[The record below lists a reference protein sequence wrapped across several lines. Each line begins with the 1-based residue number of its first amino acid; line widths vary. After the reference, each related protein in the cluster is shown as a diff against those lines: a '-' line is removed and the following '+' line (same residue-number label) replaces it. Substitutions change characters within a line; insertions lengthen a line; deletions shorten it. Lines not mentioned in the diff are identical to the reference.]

1 MNLKLLIKLIV
12 GLSLYITIWS
22 HLPGTELIVQLTSA
36 SLMVFAAFLSI
47 LQRVK
52 IKRLSILEICLL
64 PIVII
69 SAITSLATDNSY
81 SFQFSIIFLLYCFA
95 LSLITRTINLK
106 ELLDVFVYTILAIV
120 LTVLVTQHQELI
132 NTMLSAMSG
141 YDGLQRFR
149 PLNMHPNLTGMV
161 YGGAAICLAF
171 KGLYCNKLKQRVL
184 FLSTA
189 CICLLF
195 ILAASARAALI
206 ALIIVFIIF
215 LYTFIKS
222 LDKKKFTY
230 LATGLGC
237 LSLVSLAYFDTTFNF
252 LSEILEFDSN
262 TRGIDS
268 GATGRTELWALG
280 ANTILED
287 TSRLLFGYGL
297 RSSEAPRIGFSLES
311 SYLTLLFE
319 IGIFSTVLFL
329 FLVYTAIR
337 LAIKY
342 SKTEGENGIGAY
354 YSIAMLLIFL
364 LLQSVFNRYLIAI
377 GNFYSLFF
385 LILLFGIFT
394 KKRVIFR
401 FT

>member
-1 MNLKLLIKLIV
+1 MNLKLLIKLTV
-12 GLSLYITIWS
+12 GLSLYMTIWS
-22 HLPGTELIVQLTSA
+22 HLPGTELIVQLTSV
-36 SLMVFAAFLSI
+36 SLMLFAAFLSI
-47 LQRVK
+47 LKGVK
-52 IKRLSILEICLL
+52 IKHFSILEICLL

-69 SAITSLATDNSY
+69 SAITSFATNNIY

-95 LSLITRTINLK
+95 LSLITRAINLT
-106 ELLDVFVYTILAIV
+106 EILDVFAYTILAIV
-120 LTVLVTQHQELI
+120 LTVLITQHQELI
-132 NTMLSAMSG
+132 NAMFSAMSS
-141 YDGLQRFR
+141 YDVLQRFR

-161 YGGAAICLAF
+161 YGGAAICLVF
-171 KGLYCNKLKQRVL
+171 KGLYCDQLKQKIL

-189 CICLLF
+189 CICITF
-195 ILAASARAALI
+195 ILAASARAALV
-206 ALIIVFIIF
+206 ALIIVSIIC
-215 LYTFIKS
+215 LYTFIKN
-222 LDKKKFTY
+222 LDKKRFTY
-230 LATGLGC
+230 LVTGLGC
-237 LSLVSLAYFDTTFNF
+237 LFLIGLLYSDTTFNF
-252 LSEILEFDSN
+252 LSEMLEFDSD
-262 TRGIDS
+262 TRGVDS

-280 ANTILED
+280 ASTILDD

-297 RSSEAPRIGFSLES
+297 RSSEASRIGFSLES

-319 IGIFSTVLFL
+319 IRIFSTVLFL

-337 LAIKY
+337 LAMKI
-342 SKTEGENGIGAY
+342 SESEGENGIGAY

-385 LILLFGIFT
+385 LILLFGIFI